1 MDKDKTILL
10 GEIRY
15 AERLCLRTA
24 RLYRHIQATSVF
36 LSVIGGSAV
45 ISSAS
50 GNLPAWVPVA
60 GGAMLAIFGAMNLA
74 MRPADKAVANEVDAK
89 RYAKLR
95 TSAQSMSASELQTAL
110 EAARESDVQEV
121 ESLREVAYND
131 LVREIG
137 REDESIP
144 LRMHQKL
151 LSALA

>member
-1 MDKDKTILL
+1 MDKAKTILL

-24 RLYRHIQATSVF
+24 RLYRHVQATSVF

-45 ISSAS
+45 ISSTS
-50 GNLPAWVPVA
+50 GSLPAWVPVA
-60 GGAMLAIFGAMNLA
+60 GGAVLAIFGAINLA
-74 MRPADKAVANEVDAK
+74 MRPADKAVANETDAK

-95 TSAQSMSASELQTAL
+95 TSGQSMTAQELQIAL

-121 ESLREVAYND
+121 ESLRNVAYND

-137 REDESIP
+137 REDEVIP
-144 LRMHQKL
+144 LRIHQKL